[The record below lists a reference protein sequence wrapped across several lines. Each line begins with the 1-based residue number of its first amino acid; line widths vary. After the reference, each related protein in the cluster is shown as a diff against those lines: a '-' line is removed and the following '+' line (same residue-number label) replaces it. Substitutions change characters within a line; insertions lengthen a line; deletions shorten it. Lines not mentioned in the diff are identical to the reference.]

1 MESEKPK
8 LTPQQ
13 IKELKE
19 KREKI
24 VKQNQMVK
32 K

>member
-1 MESEKPK
+1 MEKPK
-8 LTPQQ
+8 LTPKQ

-19 KREKI
+19 KREKVI
-24 VKQNQMVK
+24 KQNQIVK